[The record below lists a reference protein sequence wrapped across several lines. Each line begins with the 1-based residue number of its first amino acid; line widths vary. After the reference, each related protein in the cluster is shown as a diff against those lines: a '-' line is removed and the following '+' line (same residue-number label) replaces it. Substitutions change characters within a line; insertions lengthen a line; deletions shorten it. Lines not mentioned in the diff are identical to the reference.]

1 MMRLV
6 ALPLVIDKSK
16 TSRGP
21 AVELNAGSGCKPTM
35 DKYYLRENYL
45 VHSPLNARNST
56 LLAY

>member
-35 DKYYLRENYL
+35 DKYSM
-45 VHSPLNARNST
+45 H
-56 LLAY
+56 